1 MKLSWII
8 NMDANV
14 ITRVPVR
21 GRQASESQRKDEVRE
36 AEA

>member
-8 NMDANV
+8 NMDPNV

-21 GRQASESQRKDEVRE
+21 GRQAGESQREDVVRE